1 MIKIEYTDIK
11 VGDCFVRI
19 VTALL
24 KYLLQNWGDSLY

>member
-1 MIKIEYTDIK
+1 MIKIK

-24 KYLLQNWGDSLY
+24 KYLLQNFEVIHFIS